1 VTRRSFLVVLL
12 TPFLLVACATG
23 PTLTEISRKIPPIS
37 ANESRV
43 WFYRDA
49 SPVGSA
55 LQPTIYLNGKP
66 IGQSVPGGFFFVDT
80 APGSCVVS
88 TSTEVERHL
97 TFVASA
103 GGQSYVKTS
112 IAFGVLVGHVYPEL
126 VDPKVGQ
133 RAIGSLHF
141 TGKL

>member
-1 VTRRSFLVVLL
+1 VTRRSLLAVLL
-12 TPFLLVACATG
+12 TPLLLGACATG
-23 PTLTEISRKIPPIS
+23 PTLTEIRQKIPPVP

-66 IGQSVPGGFFFVDT
+66 VGQSIPAGFFFADT
-80 APGSCVVS
+80 APGPCVVS
-88 TSTEVERHL
+88 TATEIERHL
-97 TFVASA
+97 TFEAPA

-112 IAFGVLVGHVYPEL
+112 ITFGVLVGRVYPEL